1 MSPSGDDLPRC
12 VGLSIDLPAVAAS
25 AGVARGALAGV
36 LQRGTDSGAR
46 DTAALLLTELVT
58 NAARHVGGTMHVE
71 VDVEQDTVRVAV
83 CDSSPYVPGAAG
95 LPGWESESGRGLFLI
110 ETLSDRWGADAL
122 PEGKRI
128 WFELATHART
138 AS

>member
-1 MSPSGDDLPRC
+1 MTPVGDEPSRC
-12 VGLSIDLPAVAAS
+12 VGLAIDLPAVAAS

-36 LQRGTDSGAR
+36 LQRGTDADAR

-71 VDVEQDTVRVAV
+71 VDVEQNTVRVAV
-83 CDSSPYVPGAAG
+83 CDSSPFLPGTGA

-110 ETLSDRWGADAL
+110 EALSDRWGTDAL
-122 PEGKRI
+122 PEGKRV
-128 WFELATHART
+128 WFELATHRRT